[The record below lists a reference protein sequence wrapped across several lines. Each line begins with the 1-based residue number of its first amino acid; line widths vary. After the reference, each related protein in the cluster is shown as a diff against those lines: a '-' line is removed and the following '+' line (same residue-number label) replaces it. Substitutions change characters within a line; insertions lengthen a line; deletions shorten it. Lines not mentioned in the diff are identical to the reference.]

1 MRGLNRSQP
10 EQVARAE
17 DRWAFR
23 AGVVKDDG
31 TEIPETSKQ
40 RGRKDLSE
48 SLETFSCVHTDLK
61 LGRGRIPEIGVRVS
75 LLEEG
80 AFFLGDVDAS
90 VDVAKEKFI
99 TCSAMVNFNLKRNS
113 SQMILT
119 KIDSLS
125 DPLMILHKGEDI

>member
-1 MRGLNRSQP
+1 M
-10 EQVARAE
+10 
-17 DRWAFR
+17 
-23 AGVVKDDG
+23 
-31 TEIPETSKQ
+31 
-40 RGRKDLSE
+40 
-48 SLETFSCVHTDLK
+48 HTDLK

-75 LLEEG
+75 LLKEG